1 MVLVGDSSAV
11 YIQQVEDVHI
21 SHGSIASQ
29 LRMYISLMV
38 VLPAKSLS

>member
-1 MVLVGDSSAV
+1 MVLVGDSSAM

-29 LRMYISLMV
+29 VEDVHISHGSI
-38 VLPAKSLS
+38 ASQKS